1 MFARTESETIIRDQ
15 ASVWATL
22 LDSGDLSETQRR
34 DFHGWL
40 EDPRHERELAR
51 QQTLLFLAQDIG
63 SEDKASLGRTVSD
76 SEDQFNAL
84 RRLLAQPLWISGVAA
99 AAAATVVIGGWFGVR
114 PVREFFTHSYTT
126 EVGEMRTVTLK
137 DGTIAHL
144 NTQSQLAWV
153 GTGTDRH
160 VVLLQGEVFF
170 EVVHDAT
177 RPFRITVDHSEI
189 RDIGTQFDVYRK
201 SSGSVVVTVISGQ
214 VAVQEIG
221 PGGAQPPWAERQLKA
236 NEQIEYTPSSLIA
249 DVHSTVAPKA
259 VRWREG
265 LLETEGQAF
274 STVVGELNR
283 YSNKQIL
290 VPDLP
295 ASLQNI
301 NIGGTLNV
309 HDVPAALKRI
319 QKLGHIVM
327 TDTPNAYILS
337 YEADPPVMKQPN
349 AVGRP

>member
-1 MFARTESETIIRDQ
+1 MFARTESEQTIRDQ

-22 LDSGDLSETQRR
+22 LDSGDMSETQRKY
-34 DFHGWL
+34 FHLWL

-63 SEDKASLGRTVSD
+63 SEDKASLGRTIAD
-76 SEDQFNAL
+76 PEEKFNAS
-84 RRLLAQPLWISGVAA
+84 RRLLAQPLWISGVVTAA
-99 AAAATVVIGGWFGVR
+99 AAIVVIGGWLGVR
-114 PVREFFTHSYTT
+114 PVREFFTQSYTT
-126 EVGEMRTVTLK
+126 QVGEMRTVTLK

-144 NTQSQLAWV
+144 NTHSQLAWL
-153 GTGTDRH
+153 GAGTDRH

-170 EVVHDAT
+170 EVVHDAA

-189 RDIGTQFDVYRK
+189 RDVGTQFDVYRK
-201 SSGSVVVTVISGQ
+201 SSGSVVVTVLSGQ
-214 VAVQEIG
+214 VAVKEIG
-221 PGGAQPPWAERQLKA
+221 SGGAYPPWAERQLKA

-249 DVHSTVAPKA
+249 DAHSTVAPKA

-283 YSNKQIL
+283 YSHKQIL

-295 ASLQNI
+295 PSLQSI

-319 QKLGHIVM
+319 QKLGHIAV
-327 TDTPNAYILS
+327 TDTPDAYILS
-337 YEADPPVMKQPN
+337 YEAETPAVNRPN
-349 AVGRP
+349 AGGQP

>member
-1 MFARTESETIIRDQ
+1 MFARSESEMTIRDQ

-22 LDSGDLSETQRR
+22 LDSGDLSEGQRK
-34 DFHGWL
+34 DFHVWL

-63 SEDKASLGRTVSD
+63 PEDKASLGRTIAD
-76 SEDQFNAL
+76 SEGKFDAL
-84 RRLLAQPLWISGVAA
+84 RRLLAQPLWISGAATAA
-99 AAAATVVIGGWFGVR
+99 AIVVIGGWLGVR
-114 PVREFFTHSYTT
+114 PVREFFTQSYTT

-137 DGTIAHL
+137 DGTIVHL
-144 NTQSQLAWV
+144 NTHSQLAWV

-214 VAVQEIG
+214 VAVQETG
-221 PGGAQPPWAERQLKA
+221 AGGAQPPWAERQLKA

-290 VPDLP
+290 VPDPP
-295 ASLQNI
+295 ASLQGI

-319 QKLGHIVM
+319 QKLGHIVV

-337 YEADPPVMKQPN
+337 YKADPAVVNQPN
-349 AVGRP
+349 PAGHP

>member
-1 MFARTESETIIRDQ
+1 MFGRTESETTIRDQ

-34 DFHGWL
+34 DFHVWL
-40 EDPRHERELAR
+40 EDPRHERELTR

-63 SEDKASLGRTVSD
+63 SEDKTSLGRAIAD
-76 SEDQFNAL
+76 SEDKVNVP
-84 RRLLAQPLWISGVAA
+84 RRLLAQPLWISGVATA
-99 AAAATVVIGGWFGVR
+99 AAIVAIGGWFGVR
-114 PVREFFTHSYTT
+114 PVREFFTQSYTT

-144 NTQSQLAWV
+144 NTHSQLAWV

-177 RPFRITVDHSEI
+177 RPFRITVDRSEI

-221 PGGAQPPWAERQLKA
+221 PGGVQPPWAERQLKA

-249 DVHSTVAPKA
+249 DVHSTVAPKS

-295 ASLQNI
+295 PSLQSI

-319 QKLGHIVM
+319 QKLGHIAV

-337 YEADPPVMKQPN
+337 YEAGPPAMKQPH
-349 AVGRP
+349 AAGQP

>member
-1 MFARTESETIIRDQ
+1 MFARTESEKTIRDQ

-22 LDSGDLSETQRR
+22 LDSGDMSEAQRKY
-34 DFHGWL
+34 FHLWL

-51 QQTLLFLAQDIG
+51 QQTLLFRAQDFG
-63 SEDKASLGRTVSD
+63 SEDKAFLGRTIAD
-76 SEDQFNAL
+76 SEDKFNAL
-84 RRLLAQPLWISGVAA
+84 RRLLAQPLWISGVTTAA
-99 AAAATVVIGGWFGVR
+99 AIVVIGGWFGVR
-114 PVREFFTHSYTT
+114 PVREFFTQSYTT

-221 PGGAQPPWAERQLKA
+221 PGGAQPPWAERLLNA

-290 VPDLP
+290 VPDLLP
-295 ASLQNI
+295 SLQSI

-319 QKLGHIVM
+319 QKLGHIVV
-327 TDTPNAYILS
+327 TDTPAAYILS
-337 YEADPPVMKQPN
+337 YTADTPVVNRPN
-349 AVGRP
+349 AAAHP